1 MPDFIATTLSEVHIG
16 SGQTLTKNLDFALG
30 KRKNEDNEIE
40 NVIGILDINK
50 IGKLIGTENIEIF
63 IEFIDKKGTK
73 NIVDFIGEFTQEN
86 KLENISKRVFCV
98 YGDFSNKN
106 FLREQ
111 LINSDKNPIIPGSSV
126 KGAIRT
132 AIISYLVGQNKQIVR
147 RIIDKEQI
155 NKPFATWKEKDF
167 QKVETKILNKLLSG
181 TESIEANKNTMRFL
195 IVGDVEFAYETI
207 AFSSEIL
214 NYYFRGWN
222 IKQGQSILTEL
233 ISDNC
238 ESEPFRININKNL
251 LDINLKYNN
260 VKAQTDFLQ
269 SLDNLFEIINN
280 HTKKLIENE
289 INFWNN
295 QDNTNEI
302 EGKIDEYLQKL
313 ENIYSEFSKLKKDE
327 MIIRIGGN
335 TGWSSIT
342 GGWAKEV
349 LSKMEWDKLYH
360 LLNKNREVNIFP
372 KTRKITDD
380 FSDPFGIIKI
390 SQIKE

>member
-1 MPDFIATTLSEVHIG
+1 
-16 SGQTLTKNLDFALG
+16 
-30 KRKNEDNEIE
+30 
-40 NVIGILDINK
+40 LDINK

-181 TESIEANKNTMRFL
+181 TESIEANKNTMRF
-195 IVGDVEFAYETI
+195 
-207 AFSSEIL
+207 
-214 NYYFRGWN
+214 
-222 IKQGQSILTEL
+222 
-233 ISDNC
+233 
-238 ESEPFRININKNL
+238 
-251 LDINLKYNN
+251 
-260 VKAQTDFLQ
+260 
-269 SLDNLFEIINN
+269 
-280 HTKKLIENE
+280 
-289 INFWNN
+289 
-295 QDNTNEI
+295 
-302 EGKIDEYLQKL
+302 
-313 ENIYSEFSKLKKDE
+313 
-327 MIIRIGGN
+327 
-335 TGWSSIT
+335 
-342 GGWAKEV
+342 
-349 LSKMEWDKLYH
+349 
-360 LLNKNREVNIFP
+360 
-372 KTRKITDD
+372 
-380 FSDPFGIIKI
+380 
-390 SQIKE
+390 